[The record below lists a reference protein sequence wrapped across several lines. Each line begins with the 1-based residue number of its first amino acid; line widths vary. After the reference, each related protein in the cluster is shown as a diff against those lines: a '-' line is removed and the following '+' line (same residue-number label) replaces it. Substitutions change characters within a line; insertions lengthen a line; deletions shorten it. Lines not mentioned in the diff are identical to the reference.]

1 MTPAE
6 AFAAI
11 CLAAVGCDGQ
21 LGRDEAR
28 SLRSQL
34 EFRTPFQQQNE
45 QAMGDLFD
53 GLLTILRRDGWTAL
67 VAAALPALSREQRE
81 TALALAAHLVRADRQ
96 VEPVEEQFLQQLSQ
110 AVALPD
116 GRAEQIL
123 EVVALLHRDAL
134 A

>member
-11 CLAAVGCDGQ
+11 ALAAVGCDGQ
-21 LGRDEAR
+21 LGREEAQI
-28 SLRSQL
+28 LRSQL
-34 EFRTPFQQQNE
+34 EFRTPFRQQSE

-53 GLLTILRRDGWTAL
+53 GLLTLLRRDGWAAL
-67 VAAALPALSREQRE
+67 VEAAVPVLNASERE

-96 VEPVEEQFLQQLSQ
+96 VQPVEEQFLQELSV

-116 GRAEQIL
+116 GRAQEIL
-123 EVVALLHRDAL
+123 EVLEVLHRDAL